1 MTRESMYDAKVV
13 LFIQLQQKGEIS
25 LPRNVTR
32 RRCVCVLT
40 HTNAERILPIMV
52 IRRIFLR
59 PYLRQDISVRHGA
72 YAAHENTEPMRPPL
86 QLQHRVRSR
95 KRNMKFGYTHR
106 GERYPISGSCEMGC
120 KTGRGL

>member
-59 PYLRQDISVRHGA
+59 PDLLD
-72 YAAHENTEPMRPPL
+72 
-86 QLQHRVRSR
+86 
-95 KRNMKFGYTHR
+95 
-106 GERYPISGSCEMGC
+106 RYPMYGD
-120 KTGRGL
+120 TRN